1 MGVRVREKVKGSGEW
16 WIFIDHKGK
25 RKAKKVGRDKRLA
38 NEVAK
43 KIEAKL
49 TLGDCGL
56 LINEENKVP
65 TFGDYAKT
73 WLLVT
78 VPATCKPSTAI
89 DYNHFLSN
97 HAMPEL
103 ENVLVSDINRL
114 RIKKLLMEKANSGLS
129 ASSINQIKS
138 VISGVLNLAV
148 DDEILSSNPA
158 HRLGKVVKAKNIQD
172 GIAPFSRDELA
183 LLLKTFREE
192 FPKDYPLALTL
203 ARTGMRYGEA
213 LALQWGD
220 MDFHN
225 RLIRIQRNF
234 TKGNILTPKSGKG
247 RSVDMSKQL
256 KSALLE
262 LRHKRKLETVR
273 KGWGKV
279 PEWVFVNET
288 GNPLD
293 PNNWRRRVF
302 YRALEKA
309 EIRKIRIHDLRHTYA
324 SLLIQAGESLAYVRD
339 QLGHHSIRVT
349 VDIYGHLTPG
359 GNKDAV
365 DRLDDDFDATIRN
378 LSATTNKKEVTSSG

>member
-38 NEVAK
+38 KEAAK

-65 TFGDYAKT
+65 TFGDYARR
-73 WLLVT
+73 WLAVT
-78 VPATCKPSTAI
+78 VPATCKPSTAR
-89 DYNHFLSN
+89 DYNHFLFN
-97 HAMPEL
+97 HVMPEL

-114 RIKKLLMEKANSGLS
+114 QIKTLLMEKANSGLS

-138 VISGVLNLAV
+138 VVSGVLNLAV

-158 HRLGKVVKAKNIQD
+158 HRLGKVVKTKNIQD
-172 GIAPFSRDELA
+172 GVDPFNRDELS

-213 LALQWGD
+213 VALQWGD

-225 RLIRIQRNF
+225 RLIRIQRNL
-234 TKGNILTPKSGKG
+234 TKGNILTPKSGKS
-247 RSVDMSKQL
+247 RSIDMSKQL
-256 KSALLE
+256 KSVLLE

-279 PEWVFVNET
+279 PEWAFVNET

-293 PNNWRRRVF
+293 PDNWRRRVF

-365 DRLDDDFDATIRN
+365 DKLDDPPFSLAKIKN
-378 LSATTNKKEVTSSG
+378 A